1 MSDSETTPSDCNSP
15 QIQELNNL
23 RHLLKL
29 QRDRYTHLQILYQ
42 AVADFIS
49 TAGAL
54 NPELATKVEN
64 ILHEQSCQQ
73 VDVLDNEYT
82 QLLGLRSS
90 GNSELSFNEGRTLR
104 KEIGLILEH
113 KYKKVCDEFLKAT
126 SQNVNSVDGR
136 DGCDFSVRPED
147 NTLVVLKKKL
157 EEQQQKYLENELTK
171 EKILEDIAKLRLEK
185 LPKVCDEK
193 IKECQIRAQVGE
205 LRTKLACETSRI
217 DVFMERSNSLKAYK
231 ELLKDI
237 KEQQLECE
245 SEIKHLQKMREKYKQ
260 VACKQ
265 FDQILKSYVEYKAA
279 LSRKPKTSKREQP
292 PAEPAEGENETTEKK
307 ITKRNKAEVS
317 ICCHQVFFV
326 L

>member
-1 MSDSETTPSDCNSP
+1 MSDSLPIPDFETTPSDCNSP

-42 AVADFIS
+42 AVPDFIS

-54 NPELATKVEN
+54 NPDLATKVEN

-73 VDVLDNEYT
+73 VEVLDNENT
-82 QLLGLRSS
+82 QLLGLQSS
-90 GNSELSFNEGRTLR
+90 GHR
-104 KEIGLILEH
+104 LILEH

-157 EEQQQKYLENELTK
+157 EEQQQKYLENVLTE
-171 EKILEDIAKLRLEK
+171 EKVLEDIAKLRLEK

-193 IKECQIRAQVGE
+193 IKECQMGAQVGE
-205 LRTKLACETSRI
+205 LKTKLARETSRI

-245 SEIKHLQKMREKYKQ
+245 SEIKHLQEMREKYKQ

-265 FDQILKSYVEYKAA
+265 FDQILKSYVEYKAS
-279 LSRKPKTSKREQP
+279 LSRKEMMY
-292 PAEPAEGENETTEKK
+292 
-307 ITKRNKAEVS
+307 KAY
-317 ICCHQVFFV
+317 CK
-326 L
+326 

>member
-1 MSDSETTPSDCNSP
+1 MSDSLPIPDFETTPSDCNSP

-42 AVADFIS
+42 AVPDFIS

-54 NPELATKVEN
+54 NPDLATKVEN

-73 VDVLDNEYT
+73 VEVLDNENT
-82 QLLGLRSS
+82 QLLGLQSS
-90 GNSELSFNEGRTLR
+90 GHSELSFNEGLTLR
-104 KEIGLILEH
+104 KAIGLILEH

-157 EEQQQKYLENELTK
+157 EEQQQKYLENVLTE
-171 EKILEDIAKLRLEK
+171 EKVLEDIAKLRLENYQK
-185 LPKVCDEK
+185 CVMKNKRMSNGGPSGRTK
-193 IKECQIRAQVGE
+193 
-205 LRTKLACETSRI
+205 TKLARETSRI

-245 SEIKHLQKMREKYKQ
+245 SEIKHLQEMREKYKQ

-265 FDQILKSYVEYKAA
+265 FDQILKSYVEYKAS
-279 LSRKPKTSKREQP
+279 LSRKEMMY
-292 PAEPAEGENETTEKK
+292 
-307 ITKRNKAEVS
+307 KAY
-317 ICCHQVFFV
+317 CK
-326 L
+326 